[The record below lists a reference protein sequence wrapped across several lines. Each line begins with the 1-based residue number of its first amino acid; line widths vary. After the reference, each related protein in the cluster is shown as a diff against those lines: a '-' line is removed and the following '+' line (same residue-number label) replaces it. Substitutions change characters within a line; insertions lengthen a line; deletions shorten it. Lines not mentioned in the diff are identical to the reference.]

1 MSLSGT
7 EAHAMKTVDDYE
19 ASLLFQLDFNQN
31 DFVERVTKRSYS
43 PSSLTGSFNEGIRY
57 NSYAF
62 SANKLIVPLTDVKA
76 DVENELTFS
85 LWWYPELLSG
95 NERILSVDDFG
106 LQYNSTAKAFEL
118 VDGSNQVIQRFSQNM
133 TSSKWAHLTIS
144 LNRQDI
150 QKNTL
155 AINGTNAPLTV
166 ITSGITPTWSQNSQ
180 LILSGSKS
188 GNNGMTNGS
197 RLDEVEIRKG
207 IFTGTDATDV
217 SRLAFVPDL
226 NGEVINGNPHL
237 SWSNDIMPED
247 VIIETSLEDGQMIPG
262 LGANPGGQEIVST
275 GSYSGSKSIKV
286 TDTYTNG
293 NHINYPATSSIKSIA
308 WWQRLFVPSGT
319 DLSVTYYAK
328 AEQANAVIAQN
339 GDGGWATNFSSI
351 PVIKLTQPVSKGAKE
366 LFVDN
371 VASYSTGT
379 HITFDEDPNV
389 IGTYYTIE
397 SVNTTTKTIKI
408 LSGVNTAYPA
418 GKEIRNRPWRGAFS
432 FGSRT
437 VTALPEWQRISQNTK
452 VNNFA
457 DYDVLVRGA
466 SFYTNFTT
474 KGVVWMDNIKL
485 GYATKVKLFRGN
497 TLLYEGLLSDYR
509 DTASKDV
516 VAPSSIN
523 VKKVNR
529 TREKVEVSF
538 APAVDTGS
546 TYGYRVQSVSNDGK
560 GTPLSKEVEVEVV
573 SGIKGYSYVLD
584 NSPSTVPNNTVN
596 TTATSVSLVANDS
609 NHRYLHVKAID
620 NAGNAGTTKH
630 IKIPVPELQV
640 QADATGTFA
649 SMNWSMEL
657 ASEDYDYKVY
667 KRKKGEVDFQSISTF
682 GQENDTQLR
691 VLNVYP
697 NVPATTTFTDWKGN
711 TKTIPLSASIEKWME
726 EPNPEHPKGYGKG
739 SIDVDTVPITSF
751 NANPDL
757 YLKNSDGSWKY
768 NVVFEGA
775 WDGNGFR
782 AEDDY
787 SLKAVDALKEW
798 IDDGQGYLAGH
809 DTIMYSSVWNTN
821 TNLLRDRLNI
831 KVRTLDAEA
840 MGVGSTGAFTGNIV
854 VQLDKQGLLTSYP
867 WNIGELGSKLTVP
880 ASHNSSQVTYGDVWL
895 SYEQS
900 SGTMTDVNG
909 EGKAN
914 FYLSTWNNTAMIQ
927 TGHSNGQATP
937 DEQKVLANTLFYLS
951 QKTTETELTDYSS
964 IDDSKANTV
973 PSLSYKKVASGV
985 YDISF
990 PTVQDNGT
998 TYEYYVE
1005 AIGKGTGSIYQ
1016 SAIEETTVKS
1026 GVKGYR
1032 VDVTTDSKVPVSV
1045 QVQSKTSPIRV
1056 TVPNTSLAEEPE
1068 FFIHVKAIDGAENTS
1083 VFTKRL
1089 DSATS
1094 FLVITP
1100 SEPDWT
1106 NKPVVLSIKGSE
1118 ALGQIEE
1125 IYLPDGTVI
1134 KSPTASYTVSE
1145 NGNYPFMAR
1154 DEFGQWIA
1162 GGFTVINIDNGMPE
1176 IDMPNLPSTWT
1187 NKDIEVKIN
1196 AK

>member
-1 MSLSGT
+1 MMKKKQIKRLCILGLTFPLIFMSLSGT
-7 EAHAMKTVDDYE
+7 EAHAMKTVDDYD

-31 DFVERVTKRSYS
+31 DFVERVTKRSYT
-43 PSSLTGSFNEGIRY
+43 PSSLTGFFNEGIRY

-62 SANKLIVPLTDVKA
+62 NANKLIVPLTDVKA

-118 VDGSNQVIQRFSQNM
+118 VDGSNRVIQQVSQNM

-150 QKNTL
+150 QKNKL

-166 ITSGITPTWSQNSQ
+166 ITSGVTPTWSPSSQ
-180 LILSGSKS
+180 LVLNGSKS
-188 GNNGMTNGS
+188 GSNGMTNGS

-226 NGEVINGNPHL
+226 NGEVMNGNPHL

-247 VIIETSLEDGQMIPG
+247 VIIETSFEDGQMIPT
-262 LGANPGGQEIVST
+262 LGVNPGGQEIVDT

-293 NHINYPATSSIKSIA
+293 NHFNYPATSSTKSIA

-328 AEQANAVIAQN
+328 AEQENAIIAQN
-339 GDGGWATNFSSI
+339 GDGGWGTSFSSI
-351 PVIKLTQPVSKGAKE
+351 PVIKLTQPVSKGVRE

-371 VASYSTGT
+371 VASYTNGT
-379 HITFDEDPNV
+379 HITFDEDANS

-397 SVNTTTKTIKI
+397 SVNSTTKTIT
-408 LSGVNTAYPA
+408 LRSGVNTAYPV

-474 KGVVWMDNIKL
+474 KGVVRMDNIKL
-485 GYATKVKLFRGN
+485 GYATKVKLFRGD

-509 DTASKDV
+509 DTASKDI
-516 VAPSSIN
+516 VAPSSVS

-529 TREKVEVSF
+529 TREKVDVSF
-538 APAVDTGS
+538 TPAVDTGS

-560 GTPLSKEVEVEVV
+560 GTPLSKEVEVEVL

-584 NSPSTVPNNTVN
+584 NFSSTVPNNIVN

-609 NHRYLHVKAID
+609 NYRYLHVKAID
-620 NAGNAGTTKH
+620 NAGNAGATIH
-630 IKIPVPELQV
+630 IKIPVPQLQV
-640 QADATGTFA
+640 QADTTGTFVT
-649 SMNWSMEL
+649 MNWSMEL
-657 ASEDYDYKVY
+657 ATEGYDYKVY
-667 KRKKGEVDFQSISTF
+667 KRKKGEVAFQSIST
-682 GQENDTQLR
+682 
-691 VLNVYP
+691 
-697 NVPATTTFTDWKGN
+697 
-711 TKTIPLSASIEKWME
+711 
-726 EPNPEHPKGYGKG
+726 
-739 SIDVDTVPITSF
+739 
-751 NANPDL
+751 
-757 YLKNSDGSWKY
+757 
-768 NVVFEGA
+768 
-775 WDGNGFR
+775 
-782 AEDDY
+782 
-787 SLKAVDALKEW
+787 
-798 IDDGQGYLAGH
+798 
-809 DTIMYSSVWNTN
+809 
-821 TNLLRDRLNI
+821 
-831 KVRTLDAEA
+831 
-840 MGVGSTGAFTGNIV
+840 
-854 VQLDKQGLLTSYP
+854 
-867 WNIGELGSKLTVP
+867 LG
-880 ASHNSSQVTYGDVWL
+880 
-895 SYEQS
+895 
-900 SGTMTDVNG
+900 
-909 EGKAN
+909 
-914 FYLSTWNNTAMIQ
+914 Q
-927 TGHSNGQATP
+927 TG
-937 DEQKVLANTLFYLS
+937 
-951 QKTTETELTDYSS
+951 LTDYSS
-964 IDDSKANTV
+964 IDDTKADTV
-973 PSLSYKKVASGV
+973 PSLSYKKVSAGV

-1005 AIGKGTGSIYQ
+1005 AIGKATGSIYQ
-1016 SAIEETTVKS
+1016 SAIVEETVMS

-1032 VDVTTDSKVPVSV
+1032 VDVSVNSEVPVNV
-1045 QVQSKTSPIRV
+1045 QVQSKTSPVRV
-1056 TVPNTSLAEEPE
+1056 TVPNSSLAEEPE
-1068 FFIHVKAIDGAENTS
+1068 FYIHVKAIDGAENTS

-1106 NKPVVLSIKGSE
+1106 NKPVVLSIRGSE
-1118 ALGQIEE
+1118 ALGQIKE

-1145 NGNYPFMAR
+1145 NGNYAFKAR

-1162 GGFTVINIDNGMPE
+1162 GGFTVINIDNGTPE
-1176 IDMPNLPSTWT
+1176 IDIPNLPTTWT